1 MSADIE
7 LSIVIA
13 ASDSQTALTECLDAL
28 RPQLADHAVELFVVG
43 APGEAAQRMQERYPQ
58 AAWIPAATE
67 LLTPA
72 RWALGATRARGRI
85 IAFTISTCA
94 PDANWLAEILR
105 AHAEPHAAI
114 GGAIEC
120 APGAGLVD
128 WAVCFVRYTPFMLPF
143 PAGPGEV
150 PGDNGSYKR
159 DALADQMPWI
169 EAHGFWEQTINSNLR
184 RQHQSLWQD
193 PRIIVYCKN
202 PFTLAGFSRQRLEH
216 GRIFGRMR
224 AAGSSVPKRF
234 FYLLSSPAIPLVY
247 LARITRGVAGKQRH
261 KAPFLLSLPV
271 TIWFLTCWSTGE
283 FLGLLRG

>member
-13 ASDSQTALTECLDAL
+13 ASDSQRAIAECLGAL
-28 RPQLADHAVELFVVG
+28 QPQLAGCASEIFIVG
-43 APGEAAQRMQERYPQ
+43 ASSEAARPTHERFPQ
-58 AAWIPAATE
+58 ITWIPASGEA
-67 LLTPA
+67 LTPA
-72 RWALGATRARGRI
+72 RWSLGAARARGRI
-85 IAFTISTCA
+85 IAFTISTCV
-94 PDANWLAEILR
+94 PDANWVAEILR
-105 AHAEPHAAI
+105 AHADRHAAI
-114 GGAIEC
+114 GGAIES

-169 EAHGFWEQTINSNLR
+169 EAHGFWEQAINANLR
-184 RQHQSLWQD
+184 RQERSLWQD
-193 PRIIVYCKN
+193 PRIIVYCKK
-202 PFTLAGFSRQRLEH
+202 PFTLAGFSRQRYEH
-216 GRIFGRMR
+216 GRVFGRMR
-224 AAGSSVPKRF
+224 SARSSGPKRL

-247 LARITRGVAGKQRH
+247 LARITRGVVRKKRH
-261 KAPFLLSLPV
+261 RASFALSLPI
-271 TIWFLTCWSTGE
+271 TIWFLSCWSAGE